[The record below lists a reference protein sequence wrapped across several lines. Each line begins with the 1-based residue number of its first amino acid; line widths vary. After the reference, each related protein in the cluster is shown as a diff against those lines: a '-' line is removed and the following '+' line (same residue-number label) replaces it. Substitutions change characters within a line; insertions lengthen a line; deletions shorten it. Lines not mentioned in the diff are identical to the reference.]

1 VQIGCGGR
9 NPAILLC
16 TRRMYFM
23 YGASTSYVFLR
34 RRTVSGGVLPRW
46 LQGSSHGTYSA
57 RLSSPTC
64 RTIGGCVSVVSQ
76 LSDRPLA
83 CVDGGQRTGQWMVD
97 RRQCGESDSHRF
109 TWGVGPAAPDQPISG
124 PWRSLTP
131 PGIPSLPFLCAA
143 SWGRRCT
150 CCPCIQVFSSDTKYP
165 STSKQDKK
173 DKR

>member
-1 VQIGCGGR
+1 
-9 NPAILLC
+9 
-16 TRRMYFM
+16 MYEAHVFYVRSKYFVCLFKTADGLRWCSPPM
-23 YGASTSYVFLR
+23 ASRLKPWYD
-34 RRTVSGGVLPRW
+34 
-46 LQGSSHGTYSA
+46 SA

-131 PGIPSLPFLCAA
+131 LGIPSLPFRCVA

-150 CCPCIQVFSSDTKYP
+150 CCPCIQVFSSNTKYP